1 MLVIRQAQLE
11 VLGEIQRHVFET
23 RLVRHF
29 LGLYPRECT
38 EAGGE
43 PQIGRLVAR
52 GVRRA
57 TAHGFTGRSEVG
69 MFVALMFILGD
80 AFDADPQ
87 MPWAARQ
94 LDDRSIP
101 LELRPAIVFD
111 SAIDYLGETAG
122 EKCEYIVR
130 AMLRLRSY
138 DLASAPDSSGELWVD
153 DLCGVLQGYYPE
165 KFDYQGG
172 AANRALVS
180 LGRQNAERWG
190 FRSNSGAALYV
201 ILMFMLG
208 SGFDGD
214 LLFPWA
220 KAALRAEGG
229 EKERMEGL
237 FHAAMAHLE
246 NSLSR
251 DGRQ

>member
-1 MLVIRQAQLE
+1 MLVIRQAQME
-11 VLGEIQRHVFET
+11 ALGEIQRRNFET
-23 RLVRHF
+23 QLVRHF

-43 PQIGRLVAR
+43 AQIVRLVAR
-52 GVRRA
+52 GMRRA
-57 TAHGFTGRSEVG
+57 AARGYTSRKEVG
-69 MFVALMFILGD
+69 LFIALMFILGD
-80 AFDADPQ
+80 GFDADPQ
-87 MPWAARQ
+87 MPWAAKQ
-94 LDDRSIP
+94 LGDVSTP
-101 LELRPAIVFD
+101 LALRPEIVFD

-138 DLASAPDSSGELWVD
+138 DLASAPDSTGELWVD
-153 DLCGVLQGYYPE
+153 DLCDVLESYYPE
-165 KFDYQGG
+165 KFDYQGQ
-172 AANRALVS
+172 AANRALVA
-180 LGRQNAERWG
+180 LGRQNAGRHG
-190 FRSNSGAALYV
+190 FRSNSGAALFV

-220 KAALRAEGG
+220 DVALRTAGG
-229 EKERMEGL
+229 EKERVEGL

-246 NSLSR
+246 NSLTP
-251 DGRQ
+251 D